1 LGGEGFT
8 GRRSVLARLVDRA
21 NFFEGLPARQPA
33 TAIGQH
39 LGVDPKSHIGVTGRN
54 QFSEY
59 PLILILAV
67 DDLKMSP
74 AEGVFPCCPFGA
86 EQMGKF
92 LLLGHRD
99 YLPVPYVYLSDVY
112 LNGSPWNPTFMLKST
127 LKHSL
132 AVCLLSLGLV
142 LPARAENPAHIQQ
155 LLATKK
161 CAGCDLTGAGLVLAK
176 LPGADLV
183 NANLVGANLS
193 QANLA
198 GANLKSANLAG
209 VNLAGANLQGA
220 NLQGVNLSGVDLRG
234 TYLVGADLTG
244 VQYGN
249 ADIRSAVGLP
259 DTVGTAA
266 EFYRWAMEAGQQKRF
281 EAAIDY
287 FDKAL
292 VRQPNF
298 PDALIG
304 RGMALNQIGDQT
316 GAIANLQQAIELYKK
331 QGDKVNADSIQKVVK
346 VMQTPEKEPQGGSG
360 AGQAVMGVAGLL
372 LKVFFG
378 I

>member
-1 LGGEGFT
+1 
-8 GRRSVLARLVDRA
+8 
-21 NFFEGLPARQPA
+21 
-33 TAIGQH
+33 
-39 LGVDPKSHIGVTGRN
+39 
-54 QFSEY
+54 
-59 PLILILAV
+59 
-67 DDLKMSP
+67 MSI
-74 AEGVFPCCPFGA
+74 
-86 EQMGKF
+86 
-92 LLLGHRD
+92 
-99 YLPVPYVYLSDVY
+99 YVYLSDVY
-112 LNGSPWNPTFMLKST
+112 LNGSPWNPTFMLKLT
-127 LKHSL
+127 LKYSV
-132 AVCLLSLGLV
+132 AICVLSLGLA
-142 LPARAENPAHIQQ
+142 LPARAENAAHIQQ

-161 CAGCDLTGAGLVLAK
+161 CAGCDLAGAGLVLAK

-198 GANLKSANLAG
+198 GANLKNANLVG
-209 VNLAGANLQGA
+209 VNLAGANLAGA
-220 NLQGVNLSGVDLRG
+220 NLQNVNLAGVDLRG

-304 RGMALNQIGDQT
+304 RGMALTQMGDKT
-316 GAIANLQQAIELYKK
+316 GAIANLQKAVELYKN
-331 QGDKVNADSIQKVVK
+331 QGDKVNAESIQKVVTA
-346 VMQTPEKEPQGGSG
+346 MQTPEKAPKGSTGGF
-360 AGQAVMGVAGLL
+360 GQAVVGVAGLL